1 MAKHLTPAEKA
12 AIVARYVET
21 ANGREVA
28 REFGLPEVTV
38 RRVIQRA
45 QLAQK
50 DALHARAVATAIRK
64 ARKLLAANVE
74 MVSRYLAKHA
84 GVDGVPD
91 LEPKDVSA
99 LLNAQS
105 NVSAKLMEVEERLEA
120 KRMARLSR
128 DLKRRER
135 KIADLKIANGGAE
148 QHEHKL
154 VGDPGARLAEI
165 LAGAIEV
172 ARPDDKK

>member
-1 MAKHLTPAEKA
+1 MGKHLTPAERA
-12 AIVARYVET
+12 AIVARYIET
-21 ANGREVA
+21 ANGHQVA
-28 REFGLPEVTV
+28 REFGVSEYTV
-38 RRVIQRA
+38 RQSVARA
-45 QLAQK
+45 NATRK
-50 DALHARAVATAIRK
+50 NALHARAVAAAIRK

-128 DLKRRER
+128 DLKRQEIE
-135 KIADLKIANGGAE
+135 IATKRAKGEHVEQVSVDASDELVEKLKRALHGTGG
-148 QHEHKL
+148 
-154 VGDPGARLAEI
+154 
-165 LAGAIEV
+165 
-172 ARPDDKK
+172 

>member
-1 MAKHLTPAEKA
+1 VAKHLTPAERA

-21 ANGREVA
+21 ANGQATA
-28 REFGLPEVTV
+28 REFGISEPTV
-38 RRVIQRA
+38 RRLVKA
-45 QLAQK
+45 AKLTEK
-50 DALHARAVATAIRK
+50 NALHARAVAAAIRK

-84 GVDGVPD
+84 GVDGVPE

-128 DLKRRER
+128 DLKRQEIEIATKRAKGEHVEQVSVDASDELVER
-135 KIADLKIANGGAE
+135 LRKALHGTGG
-148 QHEHKL
+148 
-154 VGDPGARLAEI
+154 
-165 LAGAIEV
+165 
-172 ARPDDKK
+172 

>member
-1 MAKHLTPAEKA
+1 VGKHLTPAERA
-12 AIVARYVET
+12 AIVARYIET
-21 ANGREVA
+21 ANGHQVA
-28 REFGLPEVTV
+28 REFGVSEYTV
-38 RRVIQRA
+38 RQSVARA
-45 QLAQK
+45 NATRK
-50 DALHARAVATAIRK
+50 NALHARAVAAAIRK

-128 DLKRRER
+128 DLKRQEIE
-135 KIADLKIANGGAE
+135 IATKRAKGEHVEQVSVDASDELVEKLKRALHGTGG
-148 QHEHKL
+148 
-154 VGDPGARLAEI
+154 
-165 LAGAIEV
+165 
-172 ARPDDKK
+172 

>member
-1 MAKHLTPAEKA
+1 MGKHLTPAERA

-21 ANGREVA
+21 ANGHQVA
-28 REFGLPEVTV
+28 REFGVSEYTV
-38 RRVIQRA
+38 RQSVARA
-45 QLAQK
+45 NVTRK
-50 DALHARAVATAIRK
+50 NVLHARAVATAIRK

-105 NVSAKLMEVEERLEA
+105 NVSAKLMEIEERLEA

-128 DLKRRER
+128 DLKRQEIEIATKRAKGEHVEQVSVDASDELVER
-135 KIADLKIANGGAE
+135 LRKAL
-148 QHEHKL
+148 H
-154 VGDPGARLAEI
+154 GDRG
-165 LAGAIEV
+165 
-172 ARPDDKK
+172 

>member
-1 MAKHLTPAEKA
+1 MAKHLTPAERA

-21 ANGREVA
+21 ANGQATA
-28 REFGLPEVTV
+28 REFGVSEPTV
-38 RRVIQRA
+38 RRLVKA
-45 QLAQK
+45 AKLTEK
-50 DALHARAVATAIRK
+50 NALHARAVAAAIRK
-64 ARKLLAANVE
+64 ARKLLADNVE

-84 GVDGVPD
+84 GVDGVPE

-128 DLKRRER
+128 DLKRQEIEIATKRAKGEHREQVAVDASDELVERLR
-135 KIADLKIANGGAE
+135 KALHGG
-148 QHEHKL
+148 
-154 VGDPGARLAEI
+154 DR
-165 LAGAIEV
+165 
-172 ARPDDKK
+172 

>member
-21 ANGREVA
+21 ANAAEVGREFNVSKA
-28 REFGLPEVTV
+28 HVGRIVKAYGEL
-38 RRVIQRA
+38 
-45 QLAQK
+45 QK
-50 DALHARAVATAIRK
+50 ETLHARAVATAIRK

-84 GVDGVPD
+84 GVDGVPE

-120 KRMARLSR
+120 KRMARLAR

-172 ARPDDKK
+172 PRPDDKK

>member
-1 MAKHLTPAEKA
+1 VGKHLTPAERA

-21 ANGREVA
+21 ANGHQVA
-28 REFGLPEVTV
+28 REFGVSEYTV
-38 RRVIQRA
+38 RQSVARA
-45 QLAQK
+45 NATRK
-50 DALHARAVATAIRK
+50 NALHARAVAAAIRK

-84 GVDGVPD
+84 GVDGVPE

-128 DLKRRER
+128 DLKRQEIE
-135 KIADLKIANGGAE
+135 IATKRAKGEHVEQVSVDASDELVEKLKRALHGTGG
-148 QHEHKL
+148 
-154 VGDPGARLAEI
+154 
-165 LAGAIEV
+165 
-172 ARPDDKK
+172 

>member
-1 MAKHLTPAEKA
+1 VAKHLTPAERA

-21 ANGREVA
+21 ANGQATA
-28 REFGLPEVTV
+28 REFGVSEPTV
-38 RRVIQRA
+38 RRLVKA
-45 QLAQK
+45 AKLTEK
-50 DALHARAVATAIRK
+50 NALHARAVATAIRK

-84 GVDGVPD
+84 GVDGVPE

-128 DLKRRER
+128 DLKRQEIE
-135 KIADLKIANGGAE
+135 IATKRAKGEHVEQVSVDASEELVEKLKRAL
-148 QHEHKL
+148 H
-154 VGDPGARLAEI
+154 GDRG
-165 LAGAIEV
+165 
-172 ARPDDKK
+172 

>member
-1 MAKHLTPAEKA
+1 VGKHLTPAERA

-21 ANGREVA
+21 ANGHQVA
-28 REFGLPEVTV
+28 REFGVSEYTV
-38 RRVIQRA
+38 RQSVARA
-45 QLAQK
+45 NATRK
-50 DALHARAVATAIRK
+50 NALHARAVAAAIRK

-128 DLKRRER
+128 DLKRQEIEIATKRAKGEHVEQVSVDASDELVER
-135 KIADLKIANGGAE
+135 LRKALHGTGG
-148 QHEHKL
+148 
-154 VGDPGARLAEI
+154 
-165 LAGAIEV
+165 
-172 ARPDDKK
+172 

>member
-1 MAKHLTPAEKA
+1 VAKHLTPAERA

-21 ANGREVA
+21 ANGHQVA
-28 REFGLPEVTV
+28 REFGVSEYTV
-38 RRVIQRA
+38 RQSVARA
-45 QLAQK
+45 NATRK
-50 DALHARAVATAIRK
+50 NALHARAVATAIRK
-64 ARKLLAANVE
+64 ARKLLADNVE

-84 GVDGVPD
+84 GVDGVPE

-128 DLKRRER
+128 DLKRQEIEIATKRAKGEHVEQVSVDASDELVER
-135 KIADLKIANGGAE
+135 LRKALHGTGG
-148 QHEHKL
+148 
-154 VGDPGARLAEI
+154 
-165 LAGAIEV
+165 
-172 ARPDDKK
+172 

>member
-21 ANGREVA
+21 ANAAEVGREFNVSKA
-28 REFGLPEVTV
+28 HVGRIVKAYGEL
-38 RRVIQRA
+38 
-45 QLAQK
+45 QK
-50 DALHARAVATAIRK
+50 ETLHARAVATAIRK
-64 ARKLLAANVE
+64 ARKLLADNVE

-128 DLKRRER
+128 DLKRQEIEIATKRAKGEHVEQVSVDASDELVER
-135 KIADLKIANGGAE
+135 LRKALHGTGG
-148 QHEHKL
+148 
-154 VGDPGARLAEI
+154 
-165 LAGAIEV
+165 
-172 ARPDDKK
+172 

>member
-50 DALHARAVATAIRK
+50 DALHARAVAAAIRK
-64 ARKLLAANVE
+64 ARKLLAANVQ

-128 DLKRRER
+128 DLKRQEIEIAAKRAAGEHREQVSVDASDELVERLR
-135 KIADLKIANGGAE
+135 KAL
-148 QHEHKL
+148 H
-154 VGDPGARLAEI
+154 GDRG
-165 LAGAIEV
+165 
-172 ARPDDKK
+172 

>member
-1 MAKHLTPAEKA
+1 MGKHLTPAERA

-21 ANGREVA
+21 ANGHQVA
-28 REFGLPEVTV
+28 REFGVSEYTV
-38 RRVIQRA
+38 RQSVARA
-45 QLAQK
+45 NATRK
-50 DALHARAVATAIRK
+50 NALHARAVAAAIRK
-64 ARKLLAANVE
+64 ARKLLADNVE

-84 GVDGVPD
+84 VDGVPD

-128 DLKRRER
+128 DLKRQEIEIATKRAKGEHVEQVSVDASDELVER
-135 KIADLKIANGGAE
+135 LRKAL
-148 QHEHKL
+148 H
-154 VGDPGARLAEI
+154 GDRG
-165 LAGAIEV
+165 
-172 ARPDDKK
+172 

>member
-50 DALHARAVATAIRK
+50 DALHARAVAAAIRK
-64 ARKLLAANVE
+64 ARKLLADNVE

-128 DLKRRER
+128 DLKRQEIE
-135 KIADLKIANGGAE
+135 IATKRAKGEHVEQVSVDASDELVEKLKRALHGTGG
-148 QHEHKL
+148 
-154 VGDPGARLAEI
+154 
-165 LAGAIEV
+165 
-172 ARPDDKK
+172 

>member
-1 MAKHLTPAEKA
+1 VGKHLTPAERA

-50 DALHARAVATAIRK
+50 DALHARAVAAAIRK

-120 KRMARLSR
+120 KRMARLAR
-128 DLKRRER
+128 DLKRQEIEIATKRAKGEHVEQVSVDASDELVER
-135 KIADLKIANGGAE
+135 LRKAL
-148 QHEHKL
+148 H
-154 VGDPGARLAEI
+154 GDRG
-165 LAGAIEV
+165 
-172 ARPDDKK
+172 

>member
-1 MAKHLTPAEKA
+1 VAKHLTPAEKA

-50 DALHARAVATAIRK
+50 DALHARAVASAIRK
-64 ARKLLAANVE
+64 ARKLLATNVE
-74 MVSRYLAKHA
+74 MISRYLAKHA

-128 DLKRRER
+128 DLKRQEIEIATKRAKGEHVEQVSVDESDELVER
-135 KIADLKIANGGAE
+135 LRKAL
-148 QHEHKL
+148 H
-154 VGDPGARLAEI
+154 GDRG
-165 LAGAIEV
+165 
-172 ARPDDKK
+172 

>member
-1 MAKHLTPAEKA
+1 MGKHLTPAERA

-50 DALHARAVATAIRK
+50 DALHARAVAAAIRK
-64 ARKLLAANVE
+64 ARKLLADNVE

-128 DLKRRER
+128 DLKRQEIEIATKRAKGEHREQVAVDASDELVERLR
-135 KIADLKIANGGAE
+135 KALHGG
-148 QHEHKL
+148 
-154 VGDPGARLAEI
+154 DR
-165 LAGAIEV
+165 
-172 ARPDDKK
+172 

>member
-1 MAKHLTPAEKA
+1 MGKHLTPAERA

-21 ANGREVA
+21 ANGHQVA
-28 REFGLPEVTV
+28 REFGVSEYTV
-38 RRVIQRA
+38 RQSVARA
-45 QLAQK
+45 NATRK
-50 DALHARAVATAIRK
+50 NALHARAVAAAIRK

-84 GVDGVPD
+84 GVDGVPE

-128 DLKRRER
+128 DLKRQEIE
-135 KIADLKIANGGAE
+135 IATKRAKGEHVEQVSVDASDELVEKLKRALHGTGG
-148 QHEHKL
+148 
-154 VGDPGARLAEI
+154 
-165 LAGAIEV
+165 
-172 ARPDDKK
+172 

>member
-1 MAKHLTPAEKA
+1 MGKHLTPAERA

-21 ANGREVA
+21 ANGHQVA
-28 REFGLPEVTV
+28 REFGVSEYTV
-38 RRVIQRA
+38 RQSVARA
-45 QLAQK
+45 NATRK
-50 DALHARAVATAIRK
+50 NALHARAVATAIRK

-84 GVDGVPD
+84 GVDGVPE

-128 DLKRRER
+128 DLKRQEIE
-135 KIADLKIANGGAE
+135 IATKRAKGEHVEQVSVDASDELVEKLKRAL
-148 QHEHKL
+148 H
-154 VGDPGARLAEI
+154 GDRG
-165 LAGAIEV
+165 
-172 ARPDDKK
+172 

>member
-50 DALHARAVATAIRK
+50 DALHARAVAAAIRK
-64 ARKLLAANVE
+64 ARKLLATNVE

-128 DLKRRER
+128 DLKRQEIEIATKRAKGEHVEQVSVDASDELVER
-135 KIADLKIANGGAE
+135 LRKAL
-148 QHEHKL
+148 H
-154 VGDPGARLAEI
+154 GDRG
-165 LAGAIEV
+165 
-172 ARPDDKK
+172 

>member
-1 MAKHLTPAEKA
+1 VAKHLTPAEKA

-21 ANGREVA
+21 ANAAEVGREFNVSKA
-28 REFGLPEVTV
+28 HVGRIVKAYGEL
-38 RRVIQRA
+38 
-45 QLAQK
+45 QK
-50 DALHARAVATAIRK
+50 ETLHARAVAAAIRK
-64 ARKLLAANVE
+64 ARKLLADNVE

-128 DLKRRER
+128 DLKRQEIEIATKRAKGEHVEQVSVDASDELVER
-135 KIADLKIANGGAE
+135 LRKAL
-148 QHEHKL
+148 H
-154 VGDPGARLAEI
+154 GDRG
-165 LAGAIEV
+165 
-172 ARPDDKK
+172 

>member
-1 MAKHLTPAEKA
+1 VAKHLTPAEKA

-50 DALHARAVATAIRK
+50 DALHARAVAAAIRK
-64 ARKLLAANVE
+64 ARKLLATNVE

-128 DLKRRER
+128 DLKRQEIEIATKRAKGEHVEQVSVDASDELVER
-135 KIADLKIANGGAE
+135 LRKAL
-148 QHEHKL
+148 H
-154 VGDPGARLAEI
+154 GDRG
-165 LAGAIEV
+165 
-172 ARPDDKK
+172 

>member
-38 RRVIQRA
+38 RRVFQRA

-50 DALHARAVATAIRK
+50 DALHARAVAAAIRK
-64 ARKLLAANVE
+64 ARKLLATNVE
-74 MVSRYLAKHA
+74 MISRYLAKHA

-128 DLKRRER
+128 DLKRQEIEIATKRAKGEHVEQVSVDASDELVER
-135 KIADLKIANGGAE
+135 LRKAL
-148 QHEHKL
+148 H
-154 VGDPGARLAEI
+154 GDRG
-165 LAGAIEV
+165 
-172 ARPDDKK
+172 